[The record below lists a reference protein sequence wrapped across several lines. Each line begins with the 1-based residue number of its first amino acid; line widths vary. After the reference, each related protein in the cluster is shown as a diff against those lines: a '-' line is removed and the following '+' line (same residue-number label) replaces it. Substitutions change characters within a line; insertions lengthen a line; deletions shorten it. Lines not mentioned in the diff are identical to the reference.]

1 MDLNAAQALVDRFA
15 DEQGIR
21 SPIVALSKRADSCF
35 YDFIGNRIR
44 VGKDTLN
51 LDQSVVE
58 VLLAYETA
66 LTADRRGLVRI
77 FLPYVWMLSL
87 VFILLVVGIVAWIGS
102 SFPLSVTCFVM
113 GALTGVYATRK
124 MDTSIDA
131 EVFVLEKQADAVAA
145 KLCGAQHALAA
156 LEEYCEN
163 RPHIRNHK
171 KRINYLRQLAAGA

>member
-1 MDLNAAQALVDRFA
+1 MNLNAPQALVDRFA

-21 SPIVALSKRADSCF
+21 SPMVALSKRADSCF
-35 YDFIGNRIR
+35 YDFIGNRVR
-44 VGKDTLN
+44 VGKHTLN

-58 VLLAYETA
+58 VLLASKTA
-66 LTADRRGLVRI
+66 LTADRRGLVGI

-87 VFILLVVGIVAWIGS
+87 VFILLVIVAWIGS
-102 SFPLSVTCFVM
+102 SFPLSVTCFMM

-124 MDTSIDA
+124 LDTSIDA
-131 EVFVLEKQADAVAA
+131 EVFLLEKQADAVAA

-156 LEEYCEN
+156 LEQYCAN

-171 KRINYLRQLAAGA
+171 KRIDYLRQLAAGA